1 MKLGKVLT
9 SKYLYYMVL
18 VFMSINILGYV
29 SAGSMECLLLFAVT
43 YYVSNHFTKNRTVD
57 IVVGLFVSN
66 FLFGC
71 GRVRE
76 GLEGLEDKA
85 GKLAAECDNK
95 AKKECSAP
103 TCRWDEKK
111 KKCLQA
117 AANNAAAAAKELKKA
132 SQADKKALADLGGSK
147 SASKGGDDKRKHKRD
162 SDDDDG
168 DDDDDDSDSNG
179 IASSDW

>member
-29 SAGSMECLLLFAVT
+29 SAGSMECLLLFAIT
-43 YYVSNHFTKNRTVD
+43 YYVSNRFTKNRTVD

-71 GRVRE
+71 GRVKE
-76 GLEGLEDKA
+76 GFEGLEDKA

-103 TCRWDEKK
+103 KCRWDEKK

-132 SQADKKALADLGGSK
+132 QQADKKAASDLGGSK
-147 SASKGGDDKRKHKRD
+147 SPPKKGHKKG
-162 SDDDDG
+162 SDNDDDG
-168 DDDDDDSDSNG
+168 NDSDSDSNG
-179 IASSDW
+179 IVSSDW

>member
-1 MKLGKVLT
+1 
-9 SKYLYYMVL
+9 MVL

-29 SAGSMECLLLFAVT
+29 SAGSMECLLLFAIT
-43 YYVSNHFTKNRTVD
+43 YYVSNRFTKNRTVD

-85 GKLAAECDNK
+85 GKLASECDNK
-95 AKKECSAP
+95 AKKECKSP
-103 TCRWDEKK
+103 TCKWDQKK

-132 SQADKKALADLGGSK
+132 NQADKKAASDLGGSK
-147 SASKGGDDKRKHKRD
+147 SPPKKGHKKG
-162 SDDDDG
+162 SDNDDDG
-168 DDDDDDSDSNG
+168 NDSDSDSNG
-179 IASSDW
+179 IVSSDW

>member
-1 MKLGKVLT
+1 MKLGKLLT

-29 SAGSMECLLLFAVT
+29 SAGSMECLLLFAIT
-43 YYVSNHFTKNRTVD
+43 YYVSNRFTKNRTVD

-85 GKLAAECDNK
+85 GKLASECDNK
-95 AKKECSAP
+95 AKKECKSP
-103 TCRWDEKK
+103 TCKWDQKK

-132 SQADKKALADLGGSK
+132 SQADKKAASDLGGSK
-147 SASKGGDDKRKHKRD
+147 SPPKKGSDN
-162 SDDDDG
+162 DDDDG
-168 DDDDDDSDSNG
+168 NDSDSDSNG
-179 IASSDW
+179 IVSSDW